1 MIQQLLRGNDSAQR
15 FTRVSTPREHIRTQ
29 YPEGL
34 DNSELEIGYKGLGSY
49 SVDFRQ
55 YLNAGTNL
63 PSDNGM
69 INQDHRNASYIKTTS
84 FNTAANVKL
93 DVTLPYDR

>member
-1 MIQQLLRGNDSAQR
+1 M
-15 FTRVSTPREHIRTQ
+15 
-29 YPEGL
+29 
-34 DNSELEIGYKGLGSY
+34 
-49 SVDFRQ
+49 DFRQ

-93 DVTLPYDR
+93 MLHCLTIDLMLII